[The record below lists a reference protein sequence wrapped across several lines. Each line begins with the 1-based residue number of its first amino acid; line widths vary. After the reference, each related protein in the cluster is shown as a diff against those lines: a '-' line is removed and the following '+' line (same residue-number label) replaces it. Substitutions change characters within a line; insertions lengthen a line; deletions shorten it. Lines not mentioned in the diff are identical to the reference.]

1 MKINAEKTSK
11 RVPQCDD
18 DDDDVADVV
27 FVAIAPAC
35 TSRVLSGFSFAK
47 HHTFIHILFVRRMR
61 VSTVTKENV
70 KARLRESRLPEAAG
84 SPLLFPAYLYIHMYI
99 KKNCR

>member
-1 MKINAEKTSK
+1 MKINAEKTST

-27 FVAIAPAC
+27 FVAIAPACC

-84 SPLLFPAYLYIHMYI
+84 SPLLFSCISVHI
-99 KKNCR
+99 SKRIVGK